1 MPTFYTLRWTD
12 GAVSMLNQR
21 LLPNREVYNEYRS
34 AADVADAIRT
44 LVVRGAPAIGCAAL
58 TAWVRRTPKRW
69 KRQQQE
75 IRAAS
80 GLLLVSSCRAGA
92 DGGASGRA
100 PMAISLPRC

>member
-44 LVVRGAPAIGCAAL
+44 LVVRG
-58 TAWVRRTPKRW
+58 
-69 KRQQQE
+69 
-75 IRAAS
+75 
-80 GLLLVSSCRAGA
+80 
-92 DGGASGRA
+92 
-100 PMAISLPRC
+100 